1 MITLHEAIEISEQRK
16 TTIMGEPEDDTIRMQ
31 YSGSVEE
38 DKAIFSGYDI
48 DHDELV
54 EVVEAMTDFYYRVSA
69 NVGLKSTFKAAI
81 ADALHIGLIKGA
93 DSAH

>member
-1 MITLHEAIEISEQRK
+1 MLTLHQAIEISDQRK
-16 TTIMGEPEDDTIRMQ
+16 TTIMGQPEDDGVRIQ
-31 YSGSVEE
+31 YAGSVED

-54 EVVEAMTDFYYRVSA
+54 EVVDAMTEFFYRLSA
-69 NVGLKSTFKAAI
+69 HVGLKSTLKAAI